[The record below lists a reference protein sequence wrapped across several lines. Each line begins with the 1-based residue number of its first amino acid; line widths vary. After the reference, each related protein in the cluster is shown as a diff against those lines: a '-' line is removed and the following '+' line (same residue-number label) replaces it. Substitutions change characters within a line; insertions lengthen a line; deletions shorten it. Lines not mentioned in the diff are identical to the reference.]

1 MTDMNEMTGQEDI
14 YDAVIIG
21 SGPSGAITA
30 HTLALAGLRV
40 VCLEQGDYAL
50 PSDYAANFDMWELVA
65 RGHWQAEP
73 NRRRN
78 PADYPLDISDTDLA
92 PSMYS
97 AVGGSTIHFS
107 ALWSRLAPS
116 DFRVRTTDGVADDW
130 PISYAE
136 LAPFYD
142 EVDDF
147 IGVSGLEGDPAY
159 PEGYAPKMPP
169 MPLGKHG
176 MKAAQSMNALGW
188 HWWPHSNAIPSQKIG
203 SLAACARWATCTQ
216 GCPEG
221 AKASFDIAY
230 WPAAIKA
237 GAKLITGARVSK
249 ITTDENGR
257 ATGASW
263 LSNGTSYHTSA
274 KTVVVCAN
282 GIGTPRLLLLS
293 PSDRHPLGLANSS
306 GLVGK
311 NLMLHPNC
319 AVIGYYDDELESW
332 RGPAG
337 SAASSMQFY
346 ETDLSRGFVRGSKLH
361 ACPTPGLLFNGV
373 DPHRLLAF
381 DELWGM
387 SFHRVIRDARNAI
400 FWAANIDDLPEET
413 NSVTLDPILADGDGI
428 PAPKISYRY
437 SENTLKIRDFTVK
450 RLSEIH
456 AAAGAKKTI
465 EIADLQG
472 EPGHLLG
479 TARMGKDPKSSVVDE
494 YGRSHDVPNLV
505 ISDGSIFV
513 TGGAANPT
521 STIAALALR
530 NAKELVR
537 NLKGGASQ

>member
-1 MTDMNEMTGQEDI
+1 MDGKTGQEDI

-30 HTLALAGLRV
+30 HTLALEGLRV
-40 VCLEQGDYAL
+40 LCLEQGDYAL
-50 PSDYAANFDMWELVA
+50 PSDYSANFDMWELVA

-73 NRRRN
+73 NRRQN
-78 PADYPLDISDTDLA
+78 LADYPLEVSETDLA

-116 DFRVRTTDGVADDW
+116 DFRVRTLDGVADDW
-130 PISYAE
+130 PLNYAQ
-136 LAPFYD
+136 LSPFYD

-221 AKASFDIAY
+221 AKASFDLAY

-249 ITTDENGR
+249 ILVDEKG
-257 ATGASW
+257 AAIGASW
-263 LSNGTSYHTSA
+263 IKEGTEYQTRA
-274 KTVVVCAN
+274 RKVVVCAN

-293 PSDRHPLGLANSS
+293 ASEKHPHGLANSS

-319 AVIGYYDDELESW
+319 AVFGYYDEELESW

-337 SAASSMQFY
+337 SAVSSMQFF
-346 ETDLSRGFVRGSKLH
+346 ETDRSRGFVRGAKLH
-361 ACPTPGLLFNGV
+361 ACPTPGLIMTGI
-373 DPHRLLAF
+373 DPHRLLSF
-381 DELWGM
+381 DSLWGQN
-387 SFHRVIRDARNAI
+387 FHRVVREARNSLM
-400 FWAANIDDLPEET
+400 WAANIDDLPEES
-413 NSVTLDPILADGDGI
+413 NRVTLDPYLTDADGI
-428 PAPKISYRY
+428 AAPKIHYRY
-437 SENTLKIRDFTVK
+437 SENTIKIRDFTVA
-450 RLSEIH
+450 RLVEIH
-456 AAAGAKKTI
+456 KAGGAKKII
-465 EIADLQG
+465 EITDLQG

-479 TARMGKDPKSSVVDE
+479 TARMGTDPNKSVVDE
-494 YGRSHDVPNLV
+494 FGRAHDVPNLV

-513 TGGAANPT
+513 TGGSANPT
-521 STIAALALR
+521 STITALALR
-530 NAKELVR
+530 NAKELSR
-537 NLKGGASQ
+537 NLKEGA